1 MNTNRMKESKDHTSH
16 YWIRH
21 KEGYLFCGVCK
32 KKQDTATQGMSKE

>member
-1 MNTNRMKESKDHTSH
+1 MEKLKDHTRH

-32 KKQDTATQGMSKE
+32 KKQDSSRKNISKNDRAN